1 MVFEALCPNYDF
13 SDETIQKIVGI
24 FETNAIEI
32 RMAMM
37 SDVMALYET
46 ACLLEHNCVP
56 NLHITFDKKF
66 NVSLRICRKPMVKP
80 YKLLLNFMN
89 LVRTIF
95 IYFYL
100 DYSTC
105 WKRYKE
111 G

>member
-66 NVSLRICRKPMVKP
+66 NVSLRICRTPTILP
-80 YKLLLNFMN
+80 YKSLYERNTYNISLFLPR
-89 LVRTIF
+89 LQYVLEEI
-95 IYFYL
+95 
-100 DYSTC
+100 
-105 WKRYKE
+105 
-111 G
+111 

>member
-1 MVFEALCPNYDF
+1 MVFEALCPQYDF

-66 NVSLRICRKPMVKP
+66 NVSLTICRNPTVIQ
-80 YKLLLNFMN
+80 LNFMN
-89 LVRTIF
+89 AVRTIF
-95 IYFYL
+95 LYFYL

>member
-1 MVFEALCPNYDF
+1 MFEALCPNYDF

-66 NVSLRICRKPMVKP
+66 NVSLRICHTPTI
-80 YKLLLNFMN
+80 KLTL
-89 LVRTIF
+89 RTEYVQHFFIF
-95 IYFYL
+95 
-100 DYSTC
+100 T
-105 WKRYKE
+105 
-111 G
+111 

>member
-66 NVSLRICRKPMVKP
+66 NVSLRICRNPTVKQ
-80 YKLLLNFMN
+80 YK
-89 LVRTIF
+89 
-95 IYFYL
+95 Y
-100 DYSTC
+100 
-105 WKRYKE
+105 
-111 G
+111 